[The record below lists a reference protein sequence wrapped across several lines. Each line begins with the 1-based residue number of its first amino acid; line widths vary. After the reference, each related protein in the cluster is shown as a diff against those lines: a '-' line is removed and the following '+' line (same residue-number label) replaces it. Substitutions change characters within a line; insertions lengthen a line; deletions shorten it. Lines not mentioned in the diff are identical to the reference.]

1 MAVNSLA
8 KLEQLKQIQGHNGCV
23 NCIEWNERGDRL
35 ISGSDDVNV
44 ILWDPFRHKKL
55 QTLQTGHYGNIFS
68 VKFLPST
75 DNTIITGAA
84 DSRIRMHDLVACET
98 THVWSCHS
106 GRVKRIATSPNVPH
120 IFWSASE
127 DGLIMQ
133 FDTRCPDRSS
143 KVLINL
149 LIHMGENA
157 EAKCIAVNPTFPE
170 LIAVGAND
178 PYARIFDRRLIK
190 PFEVKYPSDYSGMN
204 NWARVNFAKDR
215 FLDSNKEQGM
225 IPKSSVKYCVAV
237 IGIVCLAFIDYK
249 KEFDSVEHQAVLN
262 ALNVQNIPPAYIR
275 MLDQIFGLGTSNIK
289 LHTNTNKIR
298 LEKGVRQGDSISPKL
313 FTACLETVFRGLNW
327 TSKGIP
333 INGDRLTNL
342 RFADD
347 VVLFSESPQELQL
360 MDEELRTASSK
371 VGLEIN
377 LRHLPLK
384 LKEYKEKHRSLASTY
399 LTFSPDGSE
408 LLVNLGGEQ
417 IYLFNVGE
425 STYPKIF
432 STELYTSKSKND
444 CHNDLKNIPKNGTT
458 NGFTSNGVAKH
469 IGTLK
474 PDLHESKKFKKSLTE
489 NEALPPLVEKIKS
502 RANDAFNRKEYTVA
516 ISLYNEALQRMPHAA
531 ILYSNRAAALLKR
544 QWDGDVY
551 SAMNDC
557 HSALKYN
564 SNHIK
569 AHFRLIRCLYELN
582 RIQEADLCLKSKVLL
597 IVRLP
602 LTRNCLA
609 MKKIGGKMPTII
621 TSRFCGHCNTTTDIK
636 EVNFFG
642 SNGQYIVAGSDDG
655 SFFVWDKK
663 TSNIKRI
670 MKGDDSIVNCLQ
682 PHPSYC
688 LLASSGIDPV
698 VRLWSPK
705 PEDGSKNDRD
715 VKDLELAAK
724 DNQRRM
730 NADPLEVMLMN
741 MGYRFHPSDPDD
753 LQGDSAETD
762 VDRCRQS

>member
-8 KLEQLKQIQGHNGCV
+8 KLEQLKQIQCRSHYGFQRKLHVTDFLISRIGLEAELEGHNGCV

-120 IFWSASE
+120 MFWSASE

-170 LIAVGAND
+170 LIA
-178 PYARIFDRRLIK
+178 
-190 PFEVKYPSDYSGMN
+190 YPSDYSGMN

-225 IPKSSVKYCVAV
+225 IPKSSVKYCVA
-237 IGIVCLAFIDYK
+237 G
-249 KEFDSVEHQAVLN
+249 
-262 ALNVQNIPPAYIR
+262 
-275 MLDQIFGLGTSNIK
+275 
-289 LHTNTNKIR
+289 
-298 LEKGVRQGDSISPKL
+298 
-313 FTACLETVFRGLNW
+313 
-327 TSKGIP
+327 
-333 INGDRLTNL
+333 
-342 RFADD
+342 
-347 VVLFSESPQELQL
+347 
-360 MDEELRTASSK
+360 
-371 VGLEIN
+371 
-377 LRHLPLK
+377 HLPLK

-432 STELYTSKSKND
+432 STELFKKHT
-444 CHNDLKNIPKNGTT
+444 KNGTT

-582 RIQEADLCLKSKVLL
+582 RIQEADLCLKLFKSKFPDQADIHSCINLDVDINRKLSEFEQS
-597 IVRLP
+597 
-602 LTRNCLA
+602 
-609 MKKIGGKMPTII
+609 I
-621 TSRFCGHCNTTTDIK
+621 THSQTAINSQLSCYEKDWRENANDYHSRFCGHCNTTTDIK